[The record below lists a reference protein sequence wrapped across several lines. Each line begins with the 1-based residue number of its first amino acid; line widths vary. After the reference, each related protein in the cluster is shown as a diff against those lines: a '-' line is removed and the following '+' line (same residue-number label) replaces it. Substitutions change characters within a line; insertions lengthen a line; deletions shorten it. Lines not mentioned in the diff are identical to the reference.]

1 MILQRFFNDS
11 KMTLGILYFGDTF
24 FYVLED
30 TKRDKKI
37 KGQTRI
43 PAGVYEVDKL
53 KVLTPKTE
61 QYRAKYSWFDFHIH
75 IKNVPNFENVYIHI
89 GNTHRDTEGCLLIGN
104 KATKETI
111 EESTKAFRQFYKN
124 FKPQKLT
131 IIDN

>member
-43 PAGVYEVDKL
+43 PAGIYEVDKL

-61 QYRAKYSWFDFHIH
+61 QYRTKYSWFDFHIH
-75 IKNVPNFENVYIHI
+75 IKNVPNFKNVYIHI

-104 KATKETI
+104 KATKGAI
-111 EESTKAFRQFYKN
+111 EESAKAFRQFYKN
-124 FKPQKLT
+124 FKPQKIK

>member
-124 FKPQKLT
+124 FKSQKLT